1 MITLLL
7 SKVEDIVTVVVIDA
21 RGFREKKRIMAKT
34 KKTEPEQPIAST
46 LIKSREEVKALLEGQ
61 IKAAEPILAMQVA
74 KVPKIHYNI
83 YGATRFQRDEYDEAQ
98 KDEFLRQYN
107 SWAIMCREIFT
118 RSFEHPYNTDL
129 VGFDRSGLSYVISDF
144 VEEYK
149 STIRDQ
155 IAYIKGFIERMS
167 LIPCKVEQHESASSK
182 ANVDSSKVFIV
193 HGHDSNTRNEAELLV
208 KQLGLEPVVLFKKPN
223 MGDTIIEKLIRE
235 TCEAAFAIV
244 LYTKCDEGKA
254 VEETELKP
262 RARQNVVFEHG
273 LMCGI
278 LGRKRVVALVDE
290 GVEVPG
296 DLSGVVY
303 ITLDAAKRWHF
314 DVAREMKASGLQI
327 DLNKLM

>member
-1 MITLLL
+1 
-7 SKVEDIVTVVVIDA
+7 
-21 RGFREKKRIMAKT
+21 MAKT

-61 IKAAEPILAMQVA
+61 IKSAEQILAMQVA
-74 KVPKIHYNI
+74 KVPKIHYDI
-83 YGATRFQRDEYDEAQ
+83 FGGTRSQRYDYDEAQ

-107 SWAIMCREIFT
+107 SWAIMCREIFI
-118 RSFEHPYNTDL
+118 RSFEHPNNTDL
-129 VGFDRSGLSYVISDF
+129 VGFDRSGLNYVISDY

-149 STIRDQ
+149 SAIRDQ

-167 LIPCKVEQHESASSK
+167 LIPCKVEQQETASAK
-182 ANVDSSKVFIV
+182 TNVDSNKVFIV

-208 KQLGLEPVVLFKKPN
+208 KQLGFEPVVLFKQPN
-223 MGDTIIEKLIRE
+223 MGDTIIEKLLRE
-235 TCEAAFAIV
+235 SSEASFAIV

-254 VEETELKP
+254 IEETDLKP

-273 LMCGI
+273 LMCGL
-278 LGRKRVVALVDE
+278 LGRKNVVALVEE

-303 ITLDAAKRWHF
+303 IALDAAKRWQF
-314 DVAREMKASGLQI
+314 DVAREMKACGLLV

>member
-1 MITLLL
+1 
-7 SKVEDIVTVVVIDA
+7 
-21 RGFREKKRIMAKT
+21 MAKT

-61 IKAAEPILAMQVA
+61 IKSAEPILAMQVA
-74 KVPKIHYNI
+74 KVPKIHYDIFGGTRSQI
-83 YGATRFQRDEYDEAQ
+83 YDYDEAQ

-107 SWAIMCREIFT
+107 SWAIMCREIFI
-118 RSFEHPYNTDL
+118 RSFEHPNNTDL
-129 VGFDRSGLSYVISDF
+129 VGFDRSGLNYVISDY

-149 STIRDQ
+149 SAIRDQ

-167 LIPCKVEQHESASSK
+167 LIPCKVEQQETASAK
-182 ANVDSSKVFIV
+182 TNVDSNKVFIV

-208 KQLGLEPVVLFKKPN
+208 KQLGFEPVVLFKQPN
-223 MGDTIIEKLIRE
+223 MGDTIIEKLLRE
-235 TCEAAFAIV
+235 SSEASFAIV

-254 VEETELKP
+254 IEETDLKP

-273 LMCGI
+273 LMCGL
-278 LGRKRVVALVDE
+278 LGRKNVVALVEE

-303 ITLDAAKRWHF
+303 IALDAAKRWQF
-314 DVAREMKASGLQI
+314 DVAREMKACGLLV

>member
-1 MITLLL
+1 
-7 SKVEDIVTVVVIDA
+7 
-21 RGFREKKRIMAKT
+21 MAKT

-61 IKAAEPILAMQVA
+61 IKSAEPILAMQVA
-74 KVPKIHYNI
+74 KVPKIHYDI
-83 YGATRFQRDEYDEAQ
+83 FGGTHSQRYDYDEAQ

-107 SWAIMCREIFT
+107 SWAIMCREIFI
-118 RSFEHPYNTDL
+118 RSFEHPNNTDL
-129 VGFDRSGLSYVISDF
+129 VGFDRSGLIYVISDY

-149 STIRDQ
+149 SAIRDQ

-167 LIPCKVEQHESASSK
+167 LIPCKVEQQETASAK
-182 ANVDSSKVFIV
+182 TNVDSNKVFIV

-208 KQLGLEPVVLFKKPN
+208 KQLGFEPVVLFKQPN
-223 MGDTIIEKLIRE
+223 MGDTIIEKLLRE
-235 TCEAAFAIV
+235 SSEASFAIV

-254 VEETELKP
+254 IEETDLKP

-273 LMCGI
+273 LMCGL
-278 LGRKRVVALVDE
+278 LGRKNVVALVEE

-303 ITLDAAKRWHF
+303 IALDAAKRWQF
-314 DVAREMKASGLQI
+314 DVAREMKACGLLV